1 MAVEQ
6 INSYSELAEKIKKT
20 PNAYLLLYKE
30 GSDQSDCAR
39 KNIED
44 VANSNKDASIFLA
57 NVAEVRDIHTEYNIT
72 SVPTMLEFEKG
83 NFKNIIKGCHQKDFY
98 QNLLDHIIFEAKA
111 AERPQKRVTV
121 YTTPTCSWCTT
132 VKNYL
137 RKNGIRYTEV
147 NVASD
152 QNAAQDMVSKSGQQ
166 GVPQTEVDGQMVI
179 GFDQMKLNKLLEIKT
194 N

>member
-6 INSYSELAEKIKKT
+6 INSYSELAEKIKKI

-39 KNIED
+39 KNVED
-44 VANSNKDASIFLA
+44 VANLNKDASIFLA

-83 NFKNIIKGCHQKDFY
+83 NFKNTIKGCHQKDFY
-98 QNLLDHIIFEAKA
+98 QNLLDHIIFEVKA

-152 QNAAQDMVSKSGQQ
+152 QNAAQNMVSISGQQ

>member
-6 INSYSELAEKIKKT
+6 INSHAELIDKIKDVR
-20 PNAYLLLYKE
+20 NSYLLLYKE
-30 GSDQSDCAR
+30 GSDQSECAK
-39 KNIED
+39 KNVEE
-44 VANSNKDASIFLA
+44 VANSNNEARILVA
-57 NVAEVRDIHTEYNIT
+57 NVAEVRDIHPKYGIT
-72 SVPTMLEFEKG
+72 SVPSMLEFEKG
-83 NFKNIIKGCHQKDFY
+83 SFKNTIKGCHQKDFY

-121 YTTPTCSWCTT
+121 YTTPTCPWCTT

-147 NVASD
+147 DVASD
-152 QNAAQDMVSKSGQQ
+152 QSAAQAMVSKSGQQ

-179 GFDQMKLNKLLEIKT
+179 GFDQTKLNQLLEIKT
-194 N
+194 S

>member
-1 MAVEQ
+1 MAIEN
-6 INSYSELAEKIKKT
+6 INSFTELSQKIENV

-30 GSDQSDCAR
+30 GSDQSECAK
-39 KNIED
+39 KNIEE
-44 VANSNKDASIFLA
+44 VANANKDAKIFAA
-57 NVAEVRDIHTEYNIT
+57 NVAVVRDIHTQYNVT
-72 SVPTMLEFEKG
+72 SVPTMLAFDKG
-83 NFKNIIKGCHQKDFY
+83 NFKNTIKGCHQKDFY
-98 QNLLDHIIFEAKA
+98 QNLLDHIIYEAKA

-121 YTTPTCSWCTT
+121 YTTSTCPWCTT

-152 QNAAQDMVSKSGQQ
+152 QSAAQSMVSKSGQQ
-166 GVPQTEVDGQMVI
+166 GVPQTEIDGQMVI
-179 GFDQMKLNKLLEIKT
+179 GFDQTKLNQLLEIKT